1 MCTQMSLCCFWTWGE
16 IKISV
21 SLLDPE
27 SGSLKRITCCVNT
40 VPGPRRTDYHGTFSL
55 VEETDDK
62 LRNQKDKGGID
73 PEGDGDQRTYWVSE
87 GRVPGQRHG
96 SEGSQPRM
104 VQAEWG
110 AQHWMDMLLRP

>member
-1 MCTQMSLCCFWTWGE
+1 MYTQLSLCCFWTWRE

-62 LRNQKDKGGID
+62 LRNQKDQIR
-73 PEGDGDQRTYWVSE
+73 EE
-87 GRVPGQRHG
+87 LILRVTEIRGPIG
-96 SEGSQPRM
+96 SLRAGFQANDM
-104 VQAEWG
+104 VQKVASPGWSRQSG
-110 AQHWMDMLLRP
+110 VLSTGWTCC